1 MKNNKELHCS
11 RSREEKWVTNIRYV
25 APIAMRKMNV
35 PARSRSDEKP
45 SREIGPPIPFKFTQL
60 DPLQPYSWEKKI
72 KKQGRSRSREEIK
85 NRNSINSTVQDLL
98 QVREDQEEAVEVW
111 EDQEEAV
118 AVRKRVERVILPP

>member
-1 MKNNKELHCS
+1 
-11 RSREEKWVTNIRYV
+11 
-25 APIAMRKMNV
+25 MRKMNV

-72 KKQGRSRSREEIK
+72 KKQ
-85 NRNSINSTVQDLL
+85 
-98 QVREDQEEAVEVW
+98 VR

-118 AVRKRVERVILPP
+118 AVRK